1 MEPSGSTESIEEQ
14 PQVAVSSTRAFRCHL
29 VNRALSPPELV
40 ELRNR
45 SYCRWLNAASG
56 EVTLLDRS
64 MDDYTAMVELAR
76 ILGVP
81 QMLLQMVQRF
91 GAEARTYLVTAA
103 PPAMPGNFSL
113 YSPLNARHCHWCDD
127 LIVHPSTIREVPCV
141 TCEALACPNCVGTL
155 EGSDDPVRCVKCLL
169 ELVHGDVERL
179 PNERMRVVER
189 IVEGFSTSGMRIF
202 RIPDDDSDYQRF
214 PYQAPTPLLDDHPG

>member
-91 GAEARTYLVTAA
+91 GAQARTYMVTAA

-113 YSPLNARHCHWCDD
+113 YSPLKARHCLWCDD
-127 LIVHPSTIREVPCV
+127 LIAHPSTVRGVPCEG
-141 TCEALACPNCVGTL
+141 CARHACPNCVGTL
-155 EGSDDPVRCVKCLL
+155 EGSDGPVRCVSCLL
-169 ELVHGDVERL
+169 ELVHQDVERL
-179 PNERMRVVER
+179 PTERMRVVER
-189 IVEGFSTSGMRIF
+189 IAQEFDNGEPFYRM
-202 RIPDDDSDYQRF
+202 PDDDSDYLRF